1 MSILKKGDNGP
12 KVELLQSILKKLEI
26 FKGNVDGNF
35 GIETEKAVVKFQ
47 KMFKLKENGIV
58 GENTLKKLYPY
69 INGYK
74 YYIIESGDTVYNI
87 AKKFNTNVNYIIVAN
102 PNTNM
107 YNLKIGDTVVVPFGT
122 VVQTDIKYTYEILN
136 MDILALKKIYPFLKY
151 GNVGKSVLNRNID
164 TYIRP
169 QYSNENAP
177 KTIVIPE
184 KASTNK
190 QVIEYLKNRGIDE
203 EIINDCI
210 NKKIIYQE
218 NKTNNA
224 VFLGYDN
231 DNNIKY
237 AGCRSTNEKRIMRDA
252 KGSSKEYSFRMLG
265 AEECNSLHIFESS
278 IDLLSYATLLKNK
291 GYDYTNQNLLSLAGV
306 YQPSSNI
313 EQSKVPIAVQ
323 NFLNKNTNI
332 KDIVLH
338 FDNDIAGR
346 NATKAMIYALDKY
359 NVYDIPAPYG
369 KDIND
374 YLCYSIGL
382 KNRQE
387 IDRYKMKKEQNRVP
401 M

>member
-1 MSILKKGDNGP
+1 MPKFVPKEVVKQAKDIDLLTYFMNNNPSELVKKGVNTYSLKSHDSVIISNGLWHRFSTNEAGRSAVDYLI
-12 KVELLQSILKKLEI
+12 KVEKMTLQ
-26 FKGNVDGNF
+26 D
-35 GIETEKAVVKFQ
+35 AV
-47 KMFKLKENGIV
+47 L
-58 GENTLKKLYPY
+58 
-69 INGYK
+69 
-74 YYIIESGDTVYNI
+74 
-87 AKKFNTNVNYIIVAN
+87 
-102 PNTNM
+102 
-107 YNLKIGDTVVVPFGT
+107 
-122 VVQTDIKYTYEILN
+122 
-136 MDILALKKIYPFLKY
+136 
-151 GNVGKSVLNRNID
+151 SVLNRSID
-164 TYIRP
+164 TYIKP
-169 QYSNENAP
+169 QYSNKNTP
-177 KTIVIPE
+177 KAIAIP
-184 KASTNK
+184 KRASNNK
-190 QVIEYLKNRGIDE
+190 QVIEYLKSRGIDE
-203 EIINDCI
+203 EIIKHCI

-218 NKTNNA
+218 NKTNNV

-252 KGSSKEYSFRMLG
+252 KGSSKEYSFRMSG
-265 AEECNSLHIFESS
+265 TDECNSLHIFESS

-291 GYDYTNQNLLSLAGV
+291 GYDYTKQNLLALAGV

-323 NFLNKNTNI
+323 NFLNKNKKI

-338 FDNDIAGR
+338 FDNDLAGR

-387 IDRYKMKKEQNRVP
+387 IDKYKKKNEQNRVKYR
-401 M
+401 